1 MLNLRKWL
9 RHEEGGNFR
18 VRGDG
23 EEMTWGDYS
32 EDPNKDAPSL
42 WRQFW
47 TVIWRFIWLQPP
59 ADDLDLVV
67 TRPQGKIDGLTRW
80 AVWYMIPF
88 LESVR
93 KYREDKRMEKNE
105 EGTPQDVEKYAK
117 SNPSRRHWPKRR
129 AVKAGKQARLN
140 GAPKLNLGGGQVKKR
155 KTIETWSEKTVLR
168 ITSGVSTVVAC
179 LLPVVAITVL
189 SQLHGLTDLLLCLA
203 GFAVIF
209 AVGLIF
215 LTQGT
220 STRVE
225 IFTATAAFS
234 AVMVV
239 FISVPVVVLPPGSP
253 SSSASISASATPM
266 F

>member
-9 RHEEGGNFR
+9 RHEEGGNFC
-18 VRGDG
+18 VSGDG

-32 EDPNKDAPSL
+32 EDPDKDAPSL

-47 TVIWRFIWLQPP
+47 TVILRFVWLQPP

-93 KYREDKRMEKNE
+93 NKRMKKNE
-105 EGTPQDVEKYAK
+105 EGTLQDVENRAK
-117 SNPSRRHWPKRR
+117 PNPNRRHWPKRR

-189 SQLHGLTDLLLCLA
+189 SQLHGLRDLLLCLA

-225 IFTATAAFS
+225 IFTATAA
-234 AVMVV
+234 
-239 FISVPVVVLPPGSP
+239 
-253 SSSASISASATPM
+253 
-266 F
+266 

>member
-1 MLNLRKWL
+1 L
-9 RHEEGGNFR
+9 RHEEGGYSR
-18 VRGDG
+18 VRGAG
-23 EEMTWGDYS
+23 KETWGDYS
-32 EDPNKDAPSL
+32 EDPDKDAPSLWTL

-47 TVIWRFIWLQPP
+47 TVIQRFIWLQPP

-80 AVWYMIPF
+80 SVWYLIPF

-93 KYREDKRMEKNE
+93 KYREENRMKKNE
-105 EGTPQDVEKYAK
+105 EGAQQDVEKCTK
-117 SNPSRRHWPKRR
+117 SNPNRRHWPKRKP
-129 AVKAGKQARLN
+129 VKAGKQARLN
-140 GAPKLNLGGGQVKKR
+140 GALRLNLGGRQVKKR

-179 LLPVVAITVL
+179 LLPVVAISVL
-189 SQLHGLTDLLLCLA
+189 SQLHGLRNLLLCLA
-203 GFAVIF
+203 GFSVIF

-225 IFTATAAFS
+225 IFTATAA
-234 AVMVV
+234 
-239 FISVPVVVLPPGSP
+239 
-253 SSSASISASATPM
+253 
-266 F
+266 